1 MKNLKFK
8 FKKLE
13 RIIKRIVADKQL
25 LGILLL
31 TVAVIITGIFL
42 IGIQKTFLII
52 VGLMILGII
61 MVKVSNKKNPNKKL
75 VQRSNKII
83 TNILNVF
90 LVFVLGCIF
99 LGIAFVGYIAVSS
112 PEFNPSNLYRK
123 ESSTVYDK
131 DGKVIAKLGNQIRDT
146 ISYDDMPQVLIDAI
160 IATEDSRYYQHNGVD
175 LPRFLKASVGQLLG
189 NSNAGGGSTISMQ
202 VIKMCFTSSEASG
215 IKGIIRKFTDIYMAI
230 FKLEKNYTKEEILE
244 YYANVPFLG
253 SNSYGVSEA
262 AETYFGKDVSD
273 LNLSESALIAG
284 LFQSPTYYDPYTHP
298 DKAAQRRAIVLRL
311 MKRHGYINSEEEAMA
326 NSISIESLLST
337 KIYSNPYQSFIDVVI
352 DEVYDKTGENPY
364 NTPMK
369 IYTTLDTKKQNYLN
383 DVITGKTY
391 KWVNDVVQVGVAVT
405 DINTGAIIAI
415 SGGRNVTAARAFNR
429 ATMMKKQPGS
439 TAKPIF
445 DYGPGVEYN
454 NWSTY
459 TPFIDEKWQ
468 YSNGI
473 EIQNW
478 DAGHLGFLTAK
489 KALGL
494 SRNIPALKAFQ
505 NVNNSNIYKFVT
517 SLGMT
522 VESTDGSLHE
532 AHALGAYD
540 GTNPLEMAA
549 AYAAFG
555 NGGYYIEPYTITKI
569 VYLDSN
575 QTKEYKPSKTKVMA
589 DSTGYI
595 ITKSLIWAVESG
607 LSYGGKVN
615 GYEVAAKTG
624 TTNFDMSTIRA
635 YGLSY
640 GAVKDYW
647 VVGYTPNISIGLWYG
662 YDKIDKNLTN
672 TLADNNRKSAVYNL
686 ILKGMITDS
695 ARSFKMPRSV
705 STVSVELGSIPA
717 MLPSENTPKDMI
729 SLEYFKSGTEPTVV
743 SPRYKTLSNPSNFNV
758 SVSKKV
764 ATLSWDS
771 VDVPEYFTVDYMNSH
786 YKDGMG
792 DFPENYIKY
801 QTKEFEKLGA
811 FGYDIYIVD
820 SLGTANYV
828 KTVTD
833 TSTTID
839 ISTYTG
845 TIKFIVRTAWANEK
859 ISISSGSEYT
869 LATDD
874 SLISVTLNGNISIT
888 LNKNA
893 SYTDLAIPVTIM
905 ENSVDVTNSSD
916 ITKVITNSSNQ
927 VIGTIDTS
935 IPDTYTITY
944 KIKYK
949 GYRYEKIR
957 TIIVKES

>member
-8 FKKLE
+8 LKKLE
-13 RIIKRIVADKQL
+13 RIMKKIIADKQL
-25 LGILLL
+25 LGILIL
-31 TVAVIITGIFL
+31 TVGVIITGIFL

-52 VGLMILGII
+52 IGLMILGII
-61 MVKVSNKKNPNKKL
+61 MVKVSNKKNPNKKV
-75 VQRSNKII
+75 VQKSNKII

-90 LVFVLGCIF
+90 LVFILGCIF
-99 LGIAFVGYIAVSS
+99 LGIAFVGYVAISS

-131 DGKVIAKLGNQIRDT
+131 DGKAIAKLGNQIRDT

-160 IATEDSRYYQHNGVD
+160 IATEDSRFYQHNGVD

-189 NSNAGGGSTISMQ
+189 NSSAGGGSTISMQ

-215 IKGIIRKFTDIYMAI
+215 IKGIIRKFTDIYMSI

-244 YYANVPFLG
+244 YYVNVPFLG

-262 AETYFGKDVSD
+262 AETYFGKEVSD
-273 LNLSESALIAG
+273 LNLSEASLIAG

-311 MKRHGYINSEEEAMA
+311 MKRHGYISSEEEAMA
-326 NSISIESLLST
+326 NAISIESLLST
-337 KIYSNPYQSFIDVVI
+337 KSYTNPYQSFIDVVI

-369 IYTTLDTKKQNYLN
+369 IYTTLDTEKQDYLN
-383 DVITGKTY
+383 DVINGKTY
-391 KWVNDVVQVGVAVT
+391 KWVNDVVQVGVAAT

-473 EIQNW
+473 EVQNW
-478 DAGHLGFLTAK
+478 DAGHLGFLTLK

-505 NVNNSNIYKFVT
+505 NVNNSDIYKFAT

-532 AHALGAYD
+532 AHALGAFD
-540 GTNPLEMAA
+540 GTNPLEMTA

-607 LSYGGKVN
+607 LSYDGKVN

-624 TTNFDMSTIRA
+624 TTNFDLSTIKA

-647 VVGYTPNISIGLWYG
+647 VVGYTPNISLGLWYG
-662 YDKIDKNLTN
+662 YDKIDKNYTN
-672 TLADNNRKSAVYNL
+672 TLADNNRKSAVFNL

-695 ARSFKMPRSV
+695 AKTFKMPKSV
-705 STVSVELGSIPA
+705 SPVNVELGSIPA
-717 MLPSENTPKDMI
+717 MLPSENTPKEMI
-729 SLEYFKSGTEPTVV
+729 SLEYFKSGTEPTEV
-743 SPRYKTLSNPSNFNV
+743 SPRYKTLSNPSNFSV
-758 SVSKKV
+758 SVDKKV

-771 VDVPEYFTVDYMNSH
+771 VSVPEYFTEDYMKSY
-786 YKDGMG
+786 YKSGMG

-820 SLGTANYV
+820 SLGVSNYI

-839 ISTYTG
+839 ISGYTG
-845 TIKFIVRTAWANEK
+845 TIKFVVRTAWAAEK

-869 LATDD
+869 LATDN
-874 SLISVTLNGNISIT
+874 SLISVTLNGSDTVT
-888 LNKNA
+888 LIKNN
-893 SYTDLAIPVTIM
+893 SYLDLAIPITVT

-927 VIGTIDTS
+927 VVASIDTS
-935 IPDTYTITY
+935 IPGTYTITY

-949 GYRYEKIR
+949 GYHYEKTR
-957 TIIVKES
+957 TIIIKES